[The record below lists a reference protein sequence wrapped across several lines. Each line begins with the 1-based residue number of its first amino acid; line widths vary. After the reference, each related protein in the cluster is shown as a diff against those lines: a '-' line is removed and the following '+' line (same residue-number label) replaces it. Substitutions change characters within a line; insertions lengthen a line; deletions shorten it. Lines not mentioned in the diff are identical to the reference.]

1 MDEFKFVNLFSKW
14 IEQIG
19 PGLLRLKGTVRT
31 YGNDQ
36 FMIIQGV
43 RRHVTFD
50 YNHSGWP
57 TENVLVVIGRGI
69 ECDVVDSLLG
79 QILSLKNRQMEE
91 EICQK

>member
-1 MDEFKFVNLFSKW
+1 MDLFGEW

-31 YGNDQ
+31 HGNDQ
-36 FMIIQGV
+36 FMVIQGV

-69 ECDVVDSLLG
+69 ERDVVDTLLG
-79 QILSLKNRQMEE
+79 QILSLKNKEMEA

>member
-1 MDEFKFVNLFSKW
+1 
-14 IEQIG
+14 QIG

-31 YGNDQ
+31 HFNDQ

-57 TENVLVVIGRGI
+57 SENVLVVIGRDI
-69 ECDVVDSLLG
+69 EREVIDSLLG
-79 QILSLKNRQMEE
+79 HILSLKNKEMEA